1 MKSQTKGSLLLLLTT
16 IIWGTTFVAQ
26 DTAMAFI
33 GPYAFQFSRSIVGCV
48 VLLPVIFLFDRQKKK
63 APDYAAPT
71 KADQKTLILGG
82 VICGFFLC
90 VASCFQQVGIAMGTS
105 GGKAGFIT
113 AMYILFVPLLG
124 LFLGKRVAPM
134 LWLCVALACVGLYLL
149 CLDGETGGFV
159 ASDLIVLACGVVFS
173 FQILAVDHFAARVD
187 CLKLAALQFLFSG
200 LFSSVPMLIF
210 EGSGELLNVPLAL
223 WQILFAGVLSCGV
236 AYTLQMVGQ
245 KYTEPAIAS
254 LIMSLE
260 AVFATISGV
269 FFLPDGVLSLREF
282 AGCGVMLV
290 AIILSQINF
299 KNVSRDNGNKS

>member
-1 MKSQTKGSLLLLLTT
+1 MKNKQSLGSLLLLLTT

-26 DTAMAFI
+26 DTAMEFI
-33 GPYAFQFSRSIVGCV
+33 GPYAFQFARSIVGSL
-48 VLLPVIFLFDRQKKK
+48 VLVPVILLTDAQKKK
-63 APDYAAPT
+63 TAQAPSSADT
-71 KADQKTLILGG
+71 KNLILGG
-82 VICGFFLC
+82 AVCGFFLC
-90 VASCFQQVGIAMGTS
+90 VASCLQQVGIAMGTS

-113 AMYILFVPLLG
+113 AMYILFVPILG
-124 LFLGKRVAPM
+124 LFLGKKVPPII
-134 LWLCVALACVGLYLL
+134 WACVLLAGAGLYLL
-149 CLDGETGGFV
+149 CLDGEASGFA
-159 ASDLIVLACGVVFS
+159 ASDLLVLGCGVVFS
-173 FQILAVDHFAARVD
+173 FQILAVDHFVAKVD
-187 CLKLAALQFLFSG
+187 CLKLASLQFLFSG
-200 LFSSVPMLIF
+200 LFSFIPMLVF
-210 EGSGELLNVPLAL
+210 EGAGELVNVPLAL

-260 AVFATISGV
+260 AVFATIAGV

-299 KNVSRDNGNKS
+299 KKKSG

>member
-1 MKSQTKGSLLLLLTT
+1 MKNKQSLGSLLLLLTT

-26 DTAMAFI
+26 DTAMEFI
-33 GPYAFQFSRSIVGCV
+33 GPYAFQFARSIVGSL
-48 VLLPVIFLFDRQKKK
+48 VLVPVILLTDAQKKK
-63 APDYAAPT
+63 TAQATSSANT
-71 KADQKTLILGG
+71 KNLILGG
-82 VICGFFLC
+82 AVCGFFLC
-90 VASCFQQVGIAMGTS
+90 VASCLQQVGIAMGTS

-113 AMYILFVPLLG
+113 AMYILFVPILG
-124 LFLGKRVAPM
+124 LFLGKKVPPII
-134 LWLCVALACVGLYLL
+134 WACVLLAGAGLYLL
-149 CLDGETGGFV
+149 CLDGEASDFA
-159 ASDLIVLACGVVFS
+159 ASDLLVLGCGVVFS
-173 FQILAVDHFAARVD
+173 FQILAVDHFVSKVD

-200 LFSSVPMLIF
+200 LFSFIPMLIF
-210 EGSGELLNVPLAL
+210 EGAGELVNVPLAL

-260 AVFATISGV
+260 AVFATIAGM

-299 KNVSRDNGNKS
+299 KKKTA

>member
-1 MKSQTKGSLLLLLTT
+1 MKNKQSLGSLLLLLTT

-26 DTAMAFI
+26 DTAMEFI
-33 GPYAFQFSRSIVGCV
+33 GPYAFQFARSIVGSL
-48 VLLPVIFLFDRQKKK
+48 VLVPVILLTDAQKKK
-63 APDYAAPT
+63 TAQAPSSANT
-71 KADQKTLILGG
+71 KSLILGG
-82 VICGFFLC
+82 AVCGFFLC
-90 VASCFQQVGIAMGTS
+90 VASCLQQVGIAMGTS

-113 AMYILFVPLLG
+113 AMYILFVPILG
-124 LFLGKRVAPM
+124 LFLGKKVPPII
-134 LWLCVALACVGLYLL
+134 WACVLLAGAGLYLL
-149 CLDGETGGFV
+149 CLDGEASGFA
-159 ASDLIVLACGVVFS
+159 ASDLLVLGCGVVFS
-173 FQILAVDHFAARVD
+173 FQILAVDHFVAKVD
-187 CLKLAALQFLFSG
+187 CLKLASLQFLFSG
-200 LFSSVPMLIF
+200 LFSFIPMLVF
-210 EGSGELLNVPLAL
+210 EGAGELVNVPLAL

-260 AVFATISGV
+260 AVFATIAGV

-299 KNVSRDNGNKS
+299 KKKSA